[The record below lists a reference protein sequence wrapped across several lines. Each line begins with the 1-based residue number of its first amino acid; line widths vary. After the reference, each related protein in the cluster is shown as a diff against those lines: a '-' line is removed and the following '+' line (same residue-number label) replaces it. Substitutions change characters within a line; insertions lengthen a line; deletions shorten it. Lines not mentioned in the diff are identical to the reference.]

1 MRYSPRL
8 IFVGVLLLCGCA
20 SMTTTVIEPTDTER
34 NSTIIDKPGR
44 VELGMVRFPNA
55 DIPVLE
61 VEARQWVNRKET
73 YERQYL
79 EKQVLKPKVRAT
91 LWLSGATVGATGFLA
106 QKFGRVVMGRG
117 RVVLGRGWFVLG
129 RYVTGL
135 GVAMPLIG
143 EALAP
148 HGKIVS
154 EQWQE
159 ESRVLRPYTVPLSNL
174 PLTFTAA
181 DWVWADTT
189 DDQGKAKVDIST
201 LTELIEN
208 DQPLRVTMA
217 SQEDSALS
225 ATYSIPADLLAE
237 LRPPPEPLLPF
248 VVLSPSAIETHL
260 RTTIAILDFEVVGVS
275 AQEARILTSRL
286 GTYVVQAGRWQVIE
300 RREMEEILREQDF
313 QLTGCTSNECAV
325 EIGRLLG
332 CQRMLAG
339 SIGKIEST
347 YHVDMRVI
355 DVETGGIL
363 RTASHDVQGGF
374 ASLMSGGILE
384 AVIKITGGK

>member
-1 MRYSPRL
+1 
-8 IFVGVLLLCGCA
+8 
-20 SMTTTVIEPTDTER
+20 MTTTVIEPTDTER

-44 VELGMVRFPNA
+44 VELRMVRFPNA

-91 LWLSGATVGATGFLA
+91 LWLSGATIGVSGFLA
-106 QKFGRVVMGRG
+106 QKY
-117 RVVLGRGWFVLG
+117 GWVVLG

-148 HGKIVS
+148 HGKIVG

-159 ESRVLRPYTVPLSNL
+159 ESRVLAPYVPLSNL

-189 DDQGKAKVDIST
+189 DDQGKARVDIST

-208 DQPLRVTMA
+208 DQPLQVTMA

-248 VVLSPSAIETHL
+248 VALSPSAIETHL
-260 RTTIAILDFEVVGVS
+260 RTTIAILDFEVVGIS
-275 AQEARILTSRL
+275 AQEARVLTNRL
-286 GTYVVQAGRWQVIE
+286 GTYVVQVGRWQVIE

-363 RTASHDVQGGF
+363 RTSSHDVQGGF

-384 AVIKITGGK
+384 AVRRIAGVE

>member
-1 MRYSPRL
+1 MKSVKPITTVL
-8 IFVGVLLLCGCA
+8 AVLLLCGCA

-34 NSTIIDKPGR
+34 NSTIIDKLGR
-44 VELGMVRFPNA
+44 VELRMVRFPNA
-55 DIPVLE
+55 DIPILE
-61 VEARQWVNRKET
+61 AEAGQWVTGKET

-79 EKQVLKPKVRAT
+79 EKQVLKPKARAM

-106 QKFGRVVMGRG
+106 QKY
-117 RVVLGRGWFVLG
+117 GWVALG

-159 ESRVLRPYTVPLSNL
+159 ESRVLTPYTVPLSNL
-174 PLTFTAA
+174 PLTLTAA

-248 VVLSPSAIETHL
+248 VGLSPSATGAHL
-260 RTTIAILDFEVVGVS
+260 RLTIAILDFETVGIS
-275 AQEARILTSRL
+275 AQEARVLTNRL